1 MRRAMQKVTFWRIG
15 RSRQRGAVLAVS
27 LIFLLLLTMI
37 GLAAVQNST
46 LQERMAGNSRDINT
60 AFQAAEAATRD
71 AEQVLQQATLPSF
84 DGTDGL
90 FVVCDSSDDT
100 SSKCLAPDWQSS
112 SSSGWRVLNGL
123 GDVSRQPEY
132 FIQKYVSVFDP
143 QGDLAA
149 DEAPKIVDIYKV
161 VARGFGVSDS
171 SMVALEI
178 TYRRD

>member
-1 MRRAMQKVTFWRIG
+1 MQQVVCKQVEA
-15 RSRQRGAVLAVS
+15 SRQRGAVLAVS

-46 LQERMAGNSRDINT
+46 LQERMAGSSRDINT
-60 AFQAAEAATRD
+60 AFQAAEAATRE

-84 DGTDGL
+84 NGSNGL

-100 SSKCLAPDWQSS
+100 SSKCVAPEWLDKG
-112 SSSGWRVLNGL
+112 SSGWRTLSGVA
-123 GDVSRQPEY
+123 VTSRQPEY

-149 DEAPKIVDIYKV
+149 DAPPKIVDVYKV
-161 VARGFGVSDS
+161 VARGFGVSDN